1 MSEKP
6 ISIDPE
12 TLSAFTDG
20 ELAPLEREAVERA
33 LERGAPLREQ
43 LEELQWTGRALRE
56 LPEVPLRP
64 SLKVRCRE
72 SFERELG
79 GTPSPRRLSWGWA
92 LAMAASLLVGAGAPW
107 WLASRGGGIEP
118 WTYRGEGT
126 LVQTLD
132 DGTRLEIFPE
142 TKLGWRV
149 DSDRRIVLLYEG
161 EIDLQVKPG
170 EKPFLVQTPSGEVEV
185 VGTHFRVKVKR

>member
-6 ISIDPE
+6 MSIDPE
-12 TLSAFTDG
+12 TLSAFADG

-33 LERGAPLREQ
+33 LERDAPLREQ
-43 LEELQWTGRALRE
+43 LEELQWTGRVLRE

-64 SLKVRCRE
+64 SLKVCCWK

-92 LAMAASLLVGAGAPW
+92 LAMAASLLVVAGAAW

-118 WTYRGEGT
+118 WTYRGEGA

-132 DGTRLEIFPE
+132 DGTRLEIFSG